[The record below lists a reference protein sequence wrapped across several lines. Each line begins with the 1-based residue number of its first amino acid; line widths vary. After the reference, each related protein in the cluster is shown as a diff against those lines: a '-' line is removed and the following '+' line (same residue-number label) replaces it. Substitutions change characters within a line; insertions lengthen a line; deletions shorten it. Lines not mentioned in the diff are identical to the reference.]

1 MSPPHFPIS
10 PVELRGD
17 WSFTNPRGGHA
28 PDRGSHRAGSRD
40 PPQGWAHLRVPGVRR
55 EGHRCLSVRS
65 LAPHDRTRSGRGR
78 RVPPGRGRAGVGVD
92 LLLHDAQYT
101 AAELADRGHFGH
113 AAVEYAVGLAKE
125 TGVGRLILFHHD
137 PNRTDDQLDRLVE
150 ELDLRGVDAEPAVE
164 GTTLQV

>member
-1 MSPPHFPIS
+1 MSDGKVTVAYLSDHSPHTIGPG
-10 PVELRGD
+10 PDGVGEYHPAAVELVSGSTC
-17 WSFTNPRGGHA
+17 SFT
-28 PDRGSHRAGSRD
+28 
-40 PPQGWAHLRVPGVRR
+40 
-55 EGHRCLSVRS
+55 
-65 LAPHDRTRSGRGR
+65 T
-78 RVPPGRGRAGVGVD
+78 
-92 LLLHDAQYT
+92 QYT
-101 AAELADRGHFGH
+101 AAELACGHFGH